1 MLNHF
6 SKMAKNAQKTRD
18 EANEKYAIFMNY
30 MLPEY
35 EKNCLI
41 EYVSQQDQKL
51 LFGNLSDPNIAN
63 FLQKIKDL
71 NQVSQS
77 FNEIEK
83 HLKREK
89 GELEAFNDVM
99 LYKKNFET
107 KKEAAVQK

>member
-41 EYVSQQDQKL
+41 EYVS
-51 LFGNLSDPNIAN
+51 
-63 FLQKIKDL
+63 
-71 NQVSQS
+71 
-77 FNEIEK
+77 
-83 HLKREK
+83 
-89 GELEAFNDVM
+89 
-99 LYKKNFET
+99 
-107 KKEAAVQK
+107 

>member
-1 MLNHF
+1 MSP
-6 SKMAKNAQKTRD
+6 SKT
-18 EANEKYAIFMNY
+18 
-30 MLPEY
+30 
-35 EKNCLI
+35 KNCSLAI
-41 EYVSQQDQKL
+41 YQTQ
-51 LFGNLSDPNIAN
+51 I
-63 FLQKIKDL
+63 LQICYRKSKIWIKCRK
-71 NQVSQS
+71 S